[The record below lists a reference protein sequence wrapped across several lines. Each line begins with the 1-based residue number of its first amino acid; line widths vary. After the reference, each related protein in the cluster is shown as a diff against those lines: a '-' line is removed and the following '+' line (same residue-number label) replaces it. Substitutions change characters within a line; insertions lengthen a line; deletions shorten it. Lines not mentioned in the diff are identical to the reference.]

1 MLAPAKT
8 DLQPEKS
15 GGVSLWYIATRAGIA
30 DRSDAWV
37 LNYARM
43 LVANNN
49 FPAPLP
55 YYSFTGKA
63 REGIHFGSRWLRAA
77 VDAWFDGLMPPH
89 LCVIANDAA
98 IARDGLKLDQRANA
112 LCGAQGAKPAA
123 EQRAAAASR

>member
-30 DRSDAWV
+30 DRSDNWV

-43 LVANNN
+43 LVANNH

-55 YYSFTGKA
+55 YYGLSGKT
-63 REGIHFGSRWLRAA
+63 RDGIHFGSRWIRAA

-89 LCVIANDAA
+89 LALVANDTAT
-98 IARDGLKLDQRANA
+98 ARDAHLLDQRAGQ
-112 LCGAQGAKPAA
+112 LA
-123 EQRAAAASR
+123 EVGIAR